1 MKKSSLGARTLLFP
15 TPVLVVCTYG
25 KNGRPNAMTAAWG
38 GISCS
43 DPPCVSVSLR
53 KATYTYG
60 NIMERGAFTINVP
73 TRDMV
78 DTADYFGLV
87 SGKDVDK
94 FKSTGLKVVRSRLV
108 DAPYIDEFPLVLE
121 CEMKE
126 AHELGLH
133 TLFVGEIRDVKV
145 AEELAPKAKDG
156 LIGLIDPLV
165 YAPDDHSY
173 YAVGE
178 KVAKGFDAGKKIKDK

>member
-1 MKKSSLGARTLLFP
+1 MKKSLGARTLLFP
-15 TPVLVVCTYG
+15 TPALVVCTYD

-60 NIMERGAFTINVP
+60 SIMERGAFTINIP
-73 TRDMV
+73 TKEMV
-78 DTADYFGLV
+78 DIVDYVGLV
-87 SGKDVDK
+87 SGRDVDK
-94 FKSTGLKVVRSRLV
+94 FKTTGLKPVRSRLV

-133 TLFVGEIRDVKV
+133 TLFVGEIMDVKV
-145 AEELAPKAKDG
+145 AEDLAPKAKEG
-156 LIGLIDPLV
+156 LIGLIKPLI
-165 YAPDDHSY
+165 YAPDDRSY
-173 YAVGE
+173 YAVGR
-178 KVAKGFDAGKKIKDK
+178 KVARGFDTGKKIKGG